1 MNQFR
6 YVAYNKSG
14 VRQESLINA
23 MNIAEARKRLE
34 SDGLLLVSLAIRN
47 NDSFSISMPGGS
59 TLNTKDVEFFTA
71 EMALLLHSG
80 LKVDRGLTIL
90 RNNVEKP
97 ALQNLLDSVYQD
109 VKQGLTLSSSLA
121 KFSVFDALYIG
132 LLRIAEETGELAATF
147 ERLAFELKYQLELAN
162 KVKQALI
169 YPSVILAVC
178 VLALVF
184 IFNFVVPNLTSL
196 FSAQDDLPLYT
207 VALLNVSQFMQDFQ
221 LYLLVLLLGAGF
233 LLYQQ
238 RNSAWVERLVDTM
251 RDRLPVVSSANL
263 LVERIRFNAALAT
276 MLSSGVAIDRA
287 LKLAQGT
294 LRSKS
299 LRHEVGVACE
309 SVQRGEGLA
318 QSMSETR
325 IYPPYYASLLSIGEE
340 SGKLERVFTE
350 IADRSR
356 TDFYNWVTRFTTL
369 LEPILI
375 LVMGTIV
382 GTVVVIMM
390 LSISAIT
397 SVDL

>member
-1 MNQFR
+1 
-6 YVAYNKSG
+6 
-14 VRQESLINA
+14 
-23 MNIAEARKRLE
+23 
-34 SDGLLLVSLAIRN
+34 
-47 NDSFSISMPGGS
+47 
-59 TLNTKDVEFFTA
+59 
-71 EMALLLHSG
+71 
-80 LKVDRGLTIL
+80 
-90 RNNVEKP
+90 VEKP

-132 LLRIAEETGELAATF
+132 LLRIAEETGELATTF